1 MGSENLLLSFKEL
14 IKALRNKISDF
25 TFYFSVLNIIFTI
38 PISIMT
44 LVILNS
50 YFEALLE
57 KSKENLQ
64 VRAKALSISLEN
76 SIKDRI
82 YPSKSSKEYIST
94 RILPKTNTN
103 KIDEFF
109 IIWEKEQ
116 PFFIYKTFTSSPGME
131 WKFSANFMK
140 EKILESDLI
149 HPDEETIF
157 FHPQYREGLSDSI
170 ENDFRISEDI
180 LNRLEEGTN
189 NKLFTILKERGKGQ
203 IIMATKLP
211 NLPFQVIVLKSKS
224 NIYSV
229 ILNSLW
235 KFFISFFILIS
246 FVSGISAIL
255 ARNMSAKRKEQSKL
269 ESLLKN
275 LPLGA
280 VLVNS
285 TFEKIIQNDIM
296 KELIERDPT
305 LWRRISN
312 ESQFRIRS
320 SKKITN
326 NYVWEIQTNK
336 NWEVTLSPWFGKSS
350 DPEGYSIV
358 LRDLTAK
365 KVIFEQEMEMA
376 KKIQEEYLP
385 NDSEVFDGIDFKAY
399 YKPYLHVGGDYY
411 DYIQLEENKLL
422 FVMADVVGHGL
433 QAAMMMTVVKILF
446 LQTASTNSPED
457 ILMKMN
463 VLLKDSLPIGK
474 SLVPLHFLILNTD
487 DKTFEYANA
496 GHPGMIFIPD
506 INTSEFHTYERL
518 NPVLGFYEGWKTEIV
533 KGNFTS
539 NSRFFLY
546 TDGLTDVQSTND
558 EMLGTERVNEFVIS
572 NKRLNPNEFTQ
583 KLEEELILFSQGRN
597 YPDDI
602 TWFVIDA
609 V

>member
-1 MGSENLLLSFKEL
+1 
-14 IKALRNKISDF
+14 
-25 TFYFSVLNIIFTI
+25 
-38 PISIMT
+38 MT
-44 LVILNS
+44 LIILNS

-82 YPSKSSKEYIST
+82 YPSKSSKEFVSS
-94 RILPKTNTN
+94 RVLPKSNTN
-103 KIDEFF
+103 KIDELYL
-109 IIWEKEQ
+109 IWEKDETY
-116 PFFIYKTFTSSPGME
+116 FIYKTFATNTGTE
-131 WKFSANFMK
+131 WIFSANFMK
-140 EKILESDLI
+140 EKILDSDLI
-149 HPDEETIF
+149 HSDEETIF
-157 FHPQYREGLSDSI
+157 FHPQYREGISDNI
-170 ENDFRISEDI
+170 ENGFRISDDI
-180 LNRLEEGTN
+180 LNRMEEGTN

-203 IIMATKLP
+203 IIMAAKLP
-211 NLPFQVIVLKSKS
+211 SLPFQVIVLKSKS

-229 ILNSLW
+229 ILSSLW
-235 KFFISFFILIS
+235 KFFISFFVLIS

-255 ARNMSAKRKEQSKL
+255 AKNMSAKRKEQSKL

-280 VLVNS
+280 ILVNS
-285 TFEKIIQNDIM
+285 HFEPIIQNDIM
-296 KELIERDPT
+296 KDLTFQDPT
-305 LWRRISN
+305 LWNRISN

-320 SKKITN
+320 DLKSTN

-336 NWEVTLSPWFGKSS
+336 NWEVTLSPWFGKSLE
-350 DPEGYSIV
+350 PEGYSIV

-385 NDSEVFDGIDFKAY
+385 NDSEEFDGVDFKAY
-399 YKPYLHVGGDYY
+399 YKPYMHVGGDYY
-411 DYIQLEENKLL
+411 DYLQLEDNKIL

-446 LQTASTNSPED
+446 LQTASTNSPEE
-457 ILMKMN
+457 ILTKLN
-463 VLLKDSLPIGK
+463 VLLKDSLPMGK

-487 DKTFEYANA
+487 ERTFKYANA
-496 GHPGMIFIPD
+496 GHPGAIFIPD
-506 INTSEFHTYERL
+506 KGNIEFHTYERL
-518 NPVLGFYEGWKTEIV
+518 NPVLGFYEGWNTEII
-533 KGNFTS
+533 GGTYSS

-546 TDGLTDVQSTND
+546 TDGLTDVSNLD
-558 EMLGTERVNEFVIS
+558 DDMLGTERVNEFVIS
-572 NKRLNPNEFTQ
+572 NRHLNPTEFTQ
-583 KLEEELILFSQGRN
+583 KLEEELMLFSQGKN